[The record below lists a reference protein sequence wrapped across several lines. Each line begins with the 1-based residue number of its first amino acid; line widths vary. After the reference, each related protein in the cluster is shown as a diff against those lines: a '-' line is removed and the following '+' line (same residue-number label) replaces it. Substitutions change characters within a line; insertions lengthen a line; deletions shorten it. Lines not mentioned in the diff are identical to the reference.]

1 MADSK
6 EKDFANFT
14 QLVRGRRMTRSFTRD
29 QVDADLVDA
38 LVGLARLAPRAGNTQ
53 GIEFLVLE
61 SSQVDDYWNTTFNE
75 KNRDDFPWPNL
86 FNVPVL
92 ILIWV
97 DPKRYVERY
106 SEGDKR
112 RSGLGKGTSA
122 WQTPYWWVDGG
133 MAAMTILMGAESR
146 GLSALFF
153 GLFDHEQNVKA
164 KFGVPQRFK
173 SIGAIALG
181 YATDEQRRS
190 KSLDRPKRE
199 LDEVLHRGRWSS

>member
-1 MADSK
+1 
-6 EKDFANFT
+6 
-14 QLVRGRRMTRSFTRD
+14 MTRSFTRD

-53 GIEFLVLE
+53 AIEFLVLE
-61 SSQVDDYWNTTFNE
+61 SSHVDDYWNTTFNE
-75 KNRDDFPWPNL
+75 KDRDDFPWPNL

-153 GLFDHEQNVKA
+153 GLFDHEENVKA

>member
-1 MADSK
+1 LADSK

-75 KNRDDFPWPNL
+75 KNRGDFPWPNL

>member
-1 MADSK
+1 
-6 EKDFANFT
+6 
-14 QLVRGRRMTRSFTRD
+14 MTRSFTRD

-86 FNVPVL
+86 FNVPVI

-190 KSLDRPKRE
+190 KSLDRPKRK